1 MSSSISI
8 NLRVGLW
15 ALAFAIPLQFLF
27 ELFCIYLVKVKVNT
41 DKASETNKLLIYQV
55 LITMIFAFLN
65 ALFLKD
71 VYDVFTYGRP
81 SYVISTFLMIWLFD
95 NLKSMITLSLIY
107 CVVVTR
113 FMHLKTNEN
122 EYENAN

>member
-1 MSSSISI
+1 
-8 NLRVGLW
+8 
-15 ALAFAIPLQFLF
+15 
-27 ELFCIYLVKVKVNT
+27 
-41 DKASETNKLLIYQV
+41 
-55 LITMIFAFLN
+55 MIFAFLN